1 MASAR
6 DATNTRWVV
15 CLFAGIVHAEAL
27 QEPVKAEVLFKE
39 VLRVALRPCVLSC
52 SRALRAATADGM
64 QHDTWHATQR
74 PQ

>member
-27 QEPVKAEVLFKE
+27 QQPVKAEVLFKE
-39 VLRVALRPCVLSC
+39 VLRAALRP
-52 SRALRAATADGM
+52 LRAFAQSSTPSGHGRRDAT
-64 QHDTWHATQR
+64 
-74 PQ
+74 